1 MTIKD
6 IARECGVAVG
16 TVSRVL
22 NNHPDVSEKTRKKV
36 LEIVDKYDFVLNR
49 NARML
54 KMQDGKFIV
63 IIVKGSSS
71 ILLNSLLEI
80 IQKRLEQLPYNT
92 NVVVLDEYDNEALEA
107 RKIYYEQKPLGMIFL
122 GGNPETFKD
131 AFSEIHI
138 PCVIISNM
146 AENTDNINLSSV
158 STDDIIAA
166 AYSAQYLVDNGHRKI
181 GVIGGDI
188 KSSDMSLRRYMG
200 FLEVMDAA
208 GCAFDYS
215 KMYATAKYSF
225 VGGYAAM
232 EDLLSKC
239 PDITAVFTMSDVMAI
254 GACRKLKEM
263 VRSVPEEISVVGF
276 DGIPIAEY
284 YCPKITTIRQKVE
297 ELSQNGLDILID
309 CIEKGVNPV
318 HRTIPFEFIEGES
331 VKRIC
336 LQEK

>member
-80 IQKRLEQLPYNT
+80 IQKRLEQLPYNA

-131 AFSEIHI
+131 AFSEIQVFHLYI
-138 PCVIISNM
+138 Y
-146 AENTDNINLSSV
+146 DV
-158 STDDIIAA
+158 S
-166 AYSAQYLVDNGHRKI
+166 
-181 GVIGGDI
+181 
-188 KSSDMSLRRYMG
+188 
-200 FLEVMDAA
+200 
-208 GCAFDYS
+208 
-215 KMYATAKYSF
+215 
-225 VGGYAAM
+225 
-232 EDLLSKC
+232 
-239 PDITAVFTMSDVMAI
+239 
-254 GACRKLKEM
+254 
-263 VRSVPEEISVVGF
+263 
-276 DGIPIAEY
+276 
-284 YCPKITTIRQKVE
+284 
-297 ELSQNGLDILID
+297 
-309 CIEKGVNPV
+309 
-318 HRTIPFEFIEGES
+318 
-331 VKRIC
+331 
-336 LQEK
+336 